1 MNLKVKM
8 MKKAIRNGPVN
19 KNSIFGQDRSKR
31 KAISDEPVNKNSIFG
46 QDRSK
51 RAKFEQIKLLP

>member
-1 MNLKVKM
+1 MKDIHAKKGKVAEIEMNLKVKM

-31 KAISDEPVNKNSIFG
+31 
-46 QDRSK
+46 
-51 RAKFEQIKLLP
+51 AKFEQIKLLP